1 MKRSLLLGTLFTLAY
16 AAPLAAHAQRVS
28 NVTGANLLGYC
39 TSPQFSRVQN
49 CEAYLDGVAD
59 TFAGFMKFGP
69 KDPQGKPLAA
79 PICIPPKVTGRDLR
93 LLVIQGL
100 QQQPALQ
107 SRPAVEAIE
116 PILHHAYP
124 CH

>member
-1 MKRSLLLGTLFTLAY
+1 MSKRASLLLGL
-16 AAPLAAHAQRVS
+16 LAAVLPGMAAAQRVS
-28 NVTGANLLGYC
+28 NVTGANLLSYC
-39 TSPQFSRVQN
+39 TNPQFSRVQN

-69 KDPQGKPLAA
+69 KDAAGKPLSA
-79 PICIPPKVTGRDLR
+79 PVCIPPRTTSRDLR
-93 LLVIQGL
+93 LLVIHEL

-107 SRPAVEAIE
+107 CREGVEAVE
-116 PILHHAYP
+116 PLLHPAFP